1 MVTARK
7 IGMTDYVMSNRLV
20 MFNIRVGLSVL
31 FWGLV
36 ISILALLA
44 QSVMLR

>member
-7 IGMTDYVMSNRLV
+7 IGMTDYVMSIRLV